1 MITINTYSTHV
12 ISNIQRQGSLLRTK
26 RKIMRQI
33 NTQGRR
39 QSLLRWVGH
48 QCIVKDLN
56 MLNIYAM
63 NMLNI
68 YAHVKQLYASS
79 IEETV
84 LQDFLVILK
93 RMLQNH

>member
-56 MLNIYAM
+56 MLNIYA
-63 NMLNI
+63 
-68 YAHVKQLYASS
+68 HVKQLYASS